1 MEGNGENINK
11 RKVPTMPEIAT
22 NGPRQISDLLQ
33 TDVWRVNAMAY
44 FMGHANLPYLPPSLR
59 NVLINV
65 GSGLSYDYM
74 VPANAEEINGAEIT
88 HHQSLIHRINSIQH
102 LPQSNNIYYFM

>member
-1 MEGNGENINK
+1 
-11 RKVPTMPEIAT
+11 
-22 NGPRQISDLLQ
+22 
-33 TDVWRVNAMAY
+33 
-44 FMGHANLPYLPPSLR
+44 MGYLPPSLR

-88 HHQSLIHRINSIQH
+88 HHQSLIHRINNIQH
-102 LPQSNNIYYFM
+102 LAGKDSKAPILVEFFEHN